1 MGLFDGSWS
10 GSRVWGF
17 PCPRHLRR
25 PRSEE
30 PLKIPIARG
39 PTPGLLPCMT
49 WTAKFRTTYIT
60 ALATRDYRRSSGIA
74 LPRSSSSGCPVS
86 ADVNSGDE

>member
-10 GSRVWGF
+10 GSRVWGC
-17 PCPRHLRR
+17 PCPRDLRR

-30 PLKIPIARG
+30 HLKIPIARG
-39 PTPGLLPCMT
+39 LPPGLLPCMT

-60 ALATRDYRRSSGIA
+60 ALATRGYRRSSGIA
-74 LPRSSSSGCPVS
+74 LPRSSSSCCPVS
-86 ADVNSGDE
+86 ANVNGGDE